1 MNNSIIDK
9 ITNEYINDLLVRAA
23 HHSTA
28 IEGNTLTLGDTISI
42 LIHNYIPKGMT
53 EREYYEVKN
62 YKKAFELLSKA
73 NRVISTDLIKSYHK
87 YIMENLR
94 EDNGEFKKI
103 QNIILGSVIET
114 TKPYLV
120 PTVIEDWCQ
129 NLEYR
134 LNNAKTDE
142 EKIEAILDQ
151 HIKFEKIHPF
161 GDGNGRT
168 GRLLIIHSC
177 LKENLA
183 PIVIPKE
190 EKGKYI
196 NFLTSE
202 NLKEFVKWGVI
213 LEKKEKERLELFY
226 NKEKE
231 NLWSKK
237 VEKDKSK
244 GFGRG

>member
-1 MNNSIIDK
+1 MNNIVEK
-9 ITNEYINDLLVRAA
+9 MTNEYTDDLLVRAA

-62 YKKAFELLSKA
+62 YKKAFELLLKVD
-73 NRVISTDLIKSYHK
+73 RVISTDLIKNYHG

-183 PIVIPKE
+183 PILIPKE

-196 NFLTSE
+196 NFLISE
-202 NLKEFVKWGVI
+202 NIKEFVKWGI
-213 LEKKEKERLELFY
+213 ELENKERERIELFY

-231 NLWSKK
+231 
-237 VEKDKSK
+237 EK
-244 GFGRG
+244 

>member
-1 MNNSIIDK
+1 
-9 ITNEYINDLLVRAA
+9 
-23 HHSTA
+23 
-28 IEGNTLTLGDTISI
+28 
-42 LIHNYIPKGMT
+42 
-53 EREYYEVKN
+53 
-62 YKKAFELLSKA
+62 
-73 NRVISTDLIKSYHK
+73 
-87 YIMENLR
+87 MENLR

-120 PTVIEDWCQ
+120 PTVIEDWCH

-142 EKIEAILDQ
+142 EKIEAILDR

-183 PIVIPKE
+183 PILIPKE

-202 NLKEFVKWGVI
+202 NIKEFVKWGI
-213 LEKKEKERLELFY
+213 ELENKEKERIELFH

-231 NLWSKK
+231 
-237 VEKDKSK
+237 EK
-244 GFGRG
+244 

>member
-1 MNNSIIDK
+1 MNNIAEK
-9 ITNEYINDLLVRAA
+9 MTNEYIDDLLVRAA

-62 YKKAFELLSKA
+62 YKKAFELLLKA
-73 NRVISTDLIKSYHK
+73 DRVISTDLIKNYHR

-142 EKIEAILDQ
+142 EKIEAKKLLDSY
-151 HIKFEKIHPF
+151 KEFKIVVP
-161 GDGNGRT
+161 
-168 GRLLIIHSC
+168 S
-177 LKENLA
+177 KS
-183 PIVIPKE
+183 E
-190 EKGKYI
+190 EKRLGR
-196 NFLTSE
+196 
-202 NLKEFVKWGVI
+202 EFEIVSGYSFYRAVQMA
-213 LEKKEKERLELFY
+213 KEKGEGMISLG
-226 NKEKE
+226 K
-231 NLWSKK
+231 
-237 VEKDKSK
+237 
-244 GFGRG
+244 